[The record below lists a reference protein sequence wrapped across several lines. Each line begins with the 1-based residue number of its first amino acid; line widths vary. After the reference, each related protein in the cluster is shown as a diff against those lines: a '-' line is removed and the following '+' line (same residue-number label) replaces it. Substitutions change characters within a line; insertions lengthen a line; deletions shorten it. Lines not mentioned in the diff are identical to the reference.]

1 MKFTLGWLK
10 DHLDTNTS
18 LDDIQTRLTALG
30 LEVESVEDRGAPLA
44 PFTVAHVISAERHPD
59 ADRLQVCRVDTGK
72 GVVQVVCGAP
82 NARAGMKAA
91 FASPGVTL
99 PGTGLLL
106 KKSAIRGVDSAG
118 MLCSA
123 RELGLGEDHGGI
135 IDLPGDAGI
144 GEPIARVLGLDDPV
158 IYIKVTANR
167 PDCLGVRGVARD
179 LAAAGLG
186 KLKPWALTGAA
197 PAKPIPSPIRV
208 YLDFPDGT
216 TNACPH
222 FIGRMIR
229 GVRNQ
234 PSPDWLRRRL
244 KAVGLRPISALVDIT
259 NFLAIDACRP
269 LHVFDADTIAG
280 SLTVRLA
287 KPGESLPALD
297 GKTYALDP
305 GMTVIA
311 DEDGVLSLG
320 GVIGGESTGC
330 TETTTNVF
338 IEAALFDPLRTAA
351 TGRKLGIDSD
361 ARHRFER
368 GVDPAFVVAGIEAAT
383 KMVLDLC
390 GGEAGERVVA
400 GAEPRWQRKVHLRAD
415 RLHGLGGITLPLDD
429 SARILTDLGF
439 NNTPDADGLS
449 VEVPSWRPDIE
460 GEPDLVEE
468 VARVYGYDRIPA
480 LSLPRESNLPRIA
493 RTPTQRR
500 EALVRRGL
508 AARGMVEAVTYSFMN
523 ASLAEP
529 FGIRDSLKLANPIS
543 ADLDLMRP
551 SILPNL
557 LEAAKRNADRGL
569 PDLALFEIG
578 PQYAGETAADQSLAA
593 TGLRVGQSRPRH
605 WSSHQRK
612 ADALD
617 AKADIL
623 AALAAAGIG
632 ADAAQ
637 VATDPPAWYHP
648 GRSGTLRLGPKV
660 IGYFGE
666 IHPRLLTRLDLKGP
680 ACGFELN
687 LSALPPSKER
697 AGKAR
702 PLLKPSPLLP
712 LERDFAFVVDAAVP
726 AEALLRAARGAD
738 RGLISEVSV
747 FDLYE
752 GEGVGPGKKSI
763 AIAVR
768 LQPNDRTLTDADIK
782 AVGQKIVA
790 AVTKATAGTLRA

>member
-30 LEVESVEDRGAPLA
+30 LEVESVEDRGAALA

-91 FASPGVTL
+91 FAAPGVTL
-99 PGTGLLL
+99 PGTGILL

-123 RELGLGEDHGGI
+123 RELGLNEDHDGI
-135 IDLPGDAGI
+135 IDLPGEARI
-144 GEPIARVLGLDDPV
+144 GEPIAGVLGLDDPL

-186 KLKPWALTGAA
+186 KLKPWAFAGAA

-222 FIGRMIR
+222 FVGRMIW
-229 GVRNQ
+229 GVRNR
-234 PSPDWLRRRL
+234 PSPDWLQRRL

-259 NFLAIDACRP
+259 NFIAIDACRP

-287 KPGESLPALD
+287 KPNESLPALD
-297 GKTYALDP
+297 GKTYTLDP

-311 DEDGVLSLG
+311 DDDGVLSLG

-368 GVDPAFVVAGIEAAT
+368 GVDPAFVFAGMEAAT
-383 KMVLDLC
+383 KMVLELC
-390 GGEAGERVVA
+390 GGEAGELVVA

-415 RLHGLGGITLPLDD
+415 RLHGLGGITLPLVD

-439 NNTPDADGLS
+439 TNSPDVDGLS
-449 VEVPSWRPDIE
+449 VDVPSWRPDIE

-480 LSLPRESNLPRIA
+480 LSLPRA
-493 RTPTQRR
+493 
-500 EALVRRGL
+500 RRGSR
-508 AARGMVEAVTYSFMN
+508 ARRS
-523 ASLAEP
+523 
-529 FGIRDSLKLANPIS
+529 R
-543 ADLDLMRP
+543 
-551 SILPNL
+551 
-557 LEAAKRNADRGL
+557 
-569 PDLALFEIG
+569 AL
-578 PQYAGETAADQSLAA
+578 
-593 TGLRVGQSRPRH
+593 
-605 WSSHQRK
+605 
-612 ADALD
+612 
-617 AKADIL
+617 
-623 AALAAAGIG
+623 
-632 ADAAQ
+632 
-637 VATDPPAWYHP
+637 
-648 GRSGTLRLGPKV
+648 
-660 IGYFGE
+660 
-666 IHPRLLTRLDLKGP
+666 
-680 ACGFELN
+680 C
-687 LSALPPSKER
+687 
-697 AGKAR
+697 
-702 PLLKPSPLLP
+702 
-712 LERDFAFVVDAAVP
+712 
-726 AEALLRAARGAD
+726 
-738 RGLISEVSV
+738 
-747 FDLYE
+747 
-752 GEGVGPGKKSI
+752 
-763 AIAVR
+763 
-768 LQPNDRTLTDADIK
+768 
-782 AVGQKIVA
+782 
-790 AVTKATAGTLRA
+790 